1 MMVTK
6 KKRKTLTV
14 MDKYLVSGHVDGEN
28 VGNCMKDQAVTEQTC
43 DIIPDV
49 AIQQVD
55 GQTGNKV
62 QMIR

>member
-28 VGNCMKDQAVTEQTC
+28 VGNCMKD
-43 DIIPDV
+43 
-49 AIQQVD
+49 
-55 GQTGNKV
+55 
-62 QMIR
+62 